1 MISTA
6 LRYISSG
13 SALMLMCYAT
23 VHAQTPTATP
33 TPAAA
38 QAPAS
43 AQVRAIPQTPVA
55 TQTSAAA
62 HGTDFDC
69 ILFAKETVEIR
80 SPVEGMIE
88 QVHVQRGDT
97 VKKGQLIVT
106 LESGPERAQLEL
118 ARSKAK
124 MRGSL
129 KAAESRLEFA
139 VKKEERAAELSKQ
152 NFVSVG
158 AYDEAKTQRSLA
170 ESELREARE
179 NTRLAELEM
188 ARAEEVVRQRTIRS
202 PFDGVVVEKYL
213 SAGEIATTNIK
224 SPILKISQIDPLR
237 VEVVLPAKMF
247 GQIKPGIKGVVVPEA
262 PGGTFNASVT
272 LIDRVIDAASGT
284 FGVRLELPNPN
295 HEIPAGAKCRVKFQK
310 SS

>member
-1 MISTA
+1 MTLPVPTSIHRA
-6 LRYISSG
+6 I
-13 SALMLMCYAT
+13 AT
-23 VHAQTPTATP
+23 LCAVGACLLA
-33 TPAAA
+33 PAALA
-38 QAPAS
+38 Q
-43 AQVRAIPQTPVA
+43 QL
-55 TQTSAAA
+55 
-62 HGTDFDC
+62 TDFDC

-80 SPVEGMIE
+80 SPVEGMIG
-88 QVHVQRGDT
+88 QVHANRGDT

-124 MRGSL
+124 MRGAM

-152 NFVSVG
+152 NFVSAG
-158 AYDEAKTQRSLA
+158 AYDEAKTQRLLA

-179 NTRLAELEM
+179 NQKLAELEM
-188 ARAEEVVRQRTIRS
+188 ARADEVVRMRSIRS
-202 PFDGVVVEKYL
+202 PFDGIVVERYL

-224 SPILKISQIDPLR
+224 SPIIKLAQLDPLR

-247 GQIKPGIKGVVVPEA
+247 GQIKPGVQGVVFPEA
-262 PGGTFNASVT
+262 PGGNYTATVT

-284 FGVRLELPNPN
+284 FGVRLELSNPK